1 MQVASA
7 TELRT
12 SGSRNRGPQVE
23 VKAAAR
29 VAQPKQESDAH
40 KPSFYISLYSRC
52 QTDKNKFQV
61 EFSSPQ
67 HPNVLA
73 QLPLHIA

>member
-12 SGSRNRGPQVE
+12 SGSRNRGPQAE
-23 VKAAAR
+23 VKAAAL

-40 KPSFYISLYSRC
+40 KPTFYISLCSRC
-52 QTDKNKFQV
+52 QMYKTKFQI

-67 HPNVLA
+67 HPNVFA
-73 QLPLHIA
+73 GFPYT